1 MSATDRFRGSR
12 MRRDT
17 AAAPDAAEQMHDV
30 NLEALVP
37 VLVEFFA
44 R

>member
-1 MSATDRFRGSR
+1 MGHDRATAL
-12 MRRDT
+12 T
-17 AAAPDAAEQMHDV
+17 KAIPVAAPDAAEQMHDV
-30 NLEALVP
+30 SLEALVP